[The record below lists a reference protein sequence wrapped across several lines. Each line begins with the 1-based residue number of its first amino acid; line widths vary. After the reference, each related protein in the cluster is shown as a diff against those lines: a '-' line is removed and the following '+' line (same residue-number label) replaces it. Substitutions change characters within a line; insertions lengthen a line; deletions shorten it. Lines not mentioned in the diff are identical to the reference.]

1 MNMKNMDMNNMK
13 NMDMN
18 NMETHE
24 HKTHEKHVHEP
35 NQHQPK
41 TYDTT
46 MNANRFSKLRPQLSV
61 RLFKVNFP
69 QVHSR
74 LALQQLLPVAQRGN
88 GPTHIEIAN
97 TKPVQL

>member
-1 MNMKNMDMNNMK
+1 MNMKNMDMNNMR

-18 NMETHE
+18 NVKHMNIKHM
-24 HKTHEKHVHEP
+24 KKHVHEP

-46 MNANRFSKLRPQLSV
+46 MSANRFSKLRPQLSV